1 MQNSLPPTVAALAS
15 ALFKTDLP
23 LTGITTNQTIPTS
36 IEKRKNKKQKL
47 IISPPLH
54 SKGKDEL

>member
-1 MQNSLPPTVAALAS
+1 MQNSLLPTVAALAS
-15 ALFKTDLP
+15 ALFNPDLP
-23 LTGITTNQTIPTS
+23 STGITTNQFIPTS
-36 IEKRKNKKQKL
+36 IEKKQKL